1 MSFDEDLAKLAVDY
15 GLSLGAEYVEARLHH
30 VLEVGCLLRNSSPE
44 PTILVDSNGLGV
56 RARYKGALA
65 FGATNTLSTQSVK
78 ELVEEVVKR
87 AKASSKLVGEPVEF
101 SGEEMGRGSWSA
113 EEKERLEDISVQTML
128 KHLRE
133 LDDVIK
139 GGFHGVSFKN
149 RLLMIET
156 SVEEKFYVNSD
167 GAELRSRVPRLSV
180 SSFINASHNGKDYA
194 TTIPAGYASIGE
206 SGGWEVFKRLDPYT
220 FFREEGSNL
229 ARVIKSERKPPSEP
243 VDVVLG
249 PDVVGLVAHESS
261 GHPAE
266 ADRILGGEG
275 AQAGESYLKKD
286 SIGLKVGSS
295 EAYVSDDPTI
305 PHSMGFYLYDEEGV
319 KARKRR
325 LIEAGVIKEYLHN
338 RATAHVFSTKSNAA
352 SRSAAYNREPII
364 RMANTYVEPGDYS
377 FEELLEDI
385 KLGVY
390 IKSFMEWNIDD
401 VRFNQRYVGL
411 EAYLIERG
419 ELKEGVKAPVL
430 EITTPKLWSSIDAR
444 GKDLQFR
451 AASCGKGDPMQG
463 APVWTG
469 GPHVRLRN
477 IRLGVR

>member
-1 MSFDEDLAKLAVDY
+1 MSSDPDLAKLAVDY
-15 GLSLGAEYVEARLHH
+15 GLRLGAEYVDARLHRN
-30 VLEVGCLLRNSSPE
+30 LEVGCLLKNSSPE

-56 RARYKGALA
+56 RVLYRGALA
-65 FGATNTLSTQSVK
+65 FGATNTPSAQSVK
-78 ELVEEVVKR
+78 DLVEEVVKR
-87 AKASSKLVGEPVEF
+87 AKASIRLVGEPILF
-101 SGEEMGRGSWSA
+101 SSEEMGSGYWSA
-113 EEKERLEDISVQTML
+113 EEKEKLEDVNVQTML
-128 KHLRE
+128 KNLRD
-133 LDDVIK
+133 LDNVIK
-139 GGFHGVSFKN
+139 DGFHGVPFTN

-156 SVEEKFYVNSD
+156 SVEEKLYVNSD
-167 GAELRSRVPRLSV
+167 GAELQSRVPRVSI
-180 SSFINASHNGKDYA
+180 SSFINASYNGKNYA
-194 TTIPAGYASIGE
+194 ITIPAGYSSIGE
-206 SGGWEVFKRLDPYT
+206 SGGWEVVKRLRPET
-220 FFREEGSNL
+220 FFKEEGSNL
-229 ARVIKSERKPPSEP
+229 AKAVKCERNPPSEP

-266 ADRILGGEG
+266 ADRILGREG
-275 AQAGESYLKKD
+275 AQAGESYLKKN
-286 SIGLKVGSS
+286 GLGIRVGSS

-305 PHSMGFYLYDEEGV
+305 PNSMGFYLYDEEGV

-325 LIEAGVIKEYLHN
+325 LIEAGVIREYLHN
-338 RATAHVFSTKSNAA
+338 RATAQVFSTKSNAA
-352 SRSAAYNREPII
+352 SRSVAYNREPII

-419 ELKEGVKAPVL
+419 ELKEGVKAPIL
-430 EITTPKLWSSIDAR
+430 EITTPKFWSSLDAR

-469 GPHVRLRN
+469 GPHIRLRN
-477 IRLGVR
+477 IRLGGR